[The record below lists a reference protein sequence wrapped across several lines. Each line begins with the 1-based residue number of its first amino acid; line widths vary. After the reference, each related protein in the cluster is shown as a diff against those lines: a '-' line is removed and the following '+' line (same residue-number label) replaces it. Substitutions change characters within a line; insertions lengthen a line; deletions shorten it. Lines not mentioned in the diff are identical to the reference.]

1 MTETTITQLEN
12 SQPQDI
18 EISLQ
23 IKIARIESKEHY
35 KSDLLK
41 TMDFLDSS
49 ALKYKYSIKT
59 IIEKI
64 KEMM

>member
-12 SQPQDI
+12 SQQRNV
-18 EISLQ
+18 EIKLQ
-23 IKIARIESKEHY
+23 IKIAGIESKEHY

-41 TMDFLDSS
+41 TMKFLDSS
-49 ALKYKYSIKT
+49 ALKYKYSIQT